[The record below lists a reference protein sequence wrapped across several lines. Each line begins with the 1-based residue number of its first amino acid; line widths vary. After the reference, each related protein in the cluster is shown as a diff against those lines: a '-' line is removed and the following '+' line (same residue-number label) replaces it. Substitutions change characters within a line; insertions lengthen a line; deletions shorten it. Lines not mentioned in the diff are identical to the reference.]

1 MKNIMNKPIK
11 LILIILL
18 TFIFSCASTEQTRK
32 EPTVVQKVI
41 FKTYQISAPYIGKWE
56 SETKEDEESMNFINK
71 YTTVVPLA
79 SCAKQIRVFKIP
91 ISKEAQ
97 YMNEE
102 MLATG
107 FRDQE
112 WKILVEQF
120 KKKIRGP
127 FLTHTDVFIVN
138 YDATTVG
145 NKKLYYMQYEISFI
159 DTGGHH
165 LQQAILYLYVPED
178 FKDRQAF
185 YGFLYTDLYKLGNL
199 KKIDLEPIHWVINSF
214 QLK

>member
-1 MKNIMNKPIK
+1 MK
-11 LILIILL
+11 LILIMLL
-18 TFIFSCASTEQTRK
+18 TFIFSCASTEQTKK
-32 EPTVVQKVI
+32 EPIEVQKVN
-41 FKTYQISAPYIGKWE
+41 FKTYQISVPFSGKWE
-56 SETKEDEESMNFINK
+56 SEAKEVEESVKFKNN
-71 YTTVVPLA
+71 YTTVFPLG
-79 SCAKQIRVFKIP
+79 SGQKLIYVFKIP

-97 YMNEE
+97 SMSEE

-127 FLTHTDVFIVN
+127 LSTHTDVYILN

-199 KKIDLEPIHWVINSF
+199 KKIDLEQIHWVINSF
-214 QLK
+214 QFK